1 MANPTT
7 RAGLVAYC
15 KRSLGYP
22 VLEIN
27 VDDDQV
33 EDRVDEAL
41 EYFREY
47 HSDATYRGYF
57 KHQMAGSWSYGE
69 GFTREWKA
77 GLNID
82 S

>member
-33 EDRVDEAL
+33 VDRARMEG
-41 EYFREY
+41 R
-47 HSDATYRGYF
+47 F
-57 KHQMAGSWSYGE
+57 KY
-69 GFTREWKA
+69 
-77 GLNID
+77 
-82 S
+82 